1 METTLKISLR
11 FAIAGALLVAP
22 RTAISYV
29 GYVLAPLMF
38 IDWRLSVRQIFFLG
52 ALALYALLALWV
64 QVIQQQLISPTS
76 AAIELALLFPF
87 LLFIAGVRP
96 SGDLTQ
102 AVFLLRMLNVSLV
115 IISAVRVLIFHGIPY
130 LTTSPDQWN
139 GLFGL
144 GGAKILTII
153 GFFGITLELLLREH
167 GHRVSRLALIAAIV
181 NFLVP
186 SYMIGIAVGILAF
199 SLAFAWS
206 FRFSLASSAHRS
218 LRFFLPIAIIVG
230 LAAGLPIVD
239 RLGSVNTT
247 ATKELGVHPKVFAQI
262 ASFEALA
269 DGQILGLGVGQF
281 TSTPQ
286 TWLDPGL
293 TTTAAHRPPELP
305 LFHMSDAYSDRITD
319 YTRSGIKNKWTFSSS
334 LNQPVAGWA
343 ALVGE
348 WGLGILLIIG
358 AFWRRLAGTLRSLS
372 LRATAI
378 FVVAVN
384 LIDSWFDSP
393 WFGVALLLFY
403 GVAESILEG
412 GKKRG
417 RRRLDRGGLFPKKGE
432 ASETI

>member
-1 METTLKISLR
+1 MARGMETTLKFPIL
-11 FAIAGALLVAP
+11 FTIAGAILVLP

-29 GYVLAPLMF
+29 GYVLAPLLF
-38 IDWRLSVRQIFFLG
+38 IDWRFSARQILFLG
-52 ALALYALLALWV
+52 GLTLYVLLALWV
-64 QVIQQQLISPTS
+64 QVLQQQLVSPTS
-76 AAIELALLFPF
+76 AVIELALLFPF
-87 LLFIAGVRP
+87 LLFIAGARP
-96 SGDLTQ
+96 RGDVAQ
-102 AVFLLRMLNVSLV
+102 AIFLLRILNVSLV
-115 IISAVRVLIFHGIPY
+115 IISAVRVFGFHGIPY
-130 LTTSPDQWN
+130 FTASPDQWN

-153 GFFGITLELLLREH
+153 GFFGIALELLLREH

-181 NFLVP
+181 NFVVP
-186 SYMIGIAVGILAF
+186 SYMIGIAVGLAALA
-199 SLAFAWS
+199 LAFALS
-206 FRFSLASSAHRS
+206 FRFYVSSSTNRL
-218 LRFFLPIAIIVG
+218 LRFVLPVVIIVALAVG
-230 LAAGLPIVD
+230 LTIVD

-247 ATKELGVHPKVFAQI
+247 VADNLGVHPKVFAQI
-262 ASFEALA
+262 ASFQALA

-293 TTTAAHRPPELP
+293 TTNVAHRPPELP
-305 LFHMSDAYSDRITD
+305 LFQMSDAYSDRITD
-319 YTRSGIKNKWTFSSS
+319 YTRIGIQNKWIFSSS

-348 WGLGILLIIG
+348 WGLGIVLIIG
-358 AFWRRLAGTLRSLS
+358 AVWRRLAGTLRSLS

-393 WFGVALLLFY
+393 WFGVALILFY
-403 GVAESILEG
+403 GVAESMLEG

-417 RRRLDRGGLFPKKGE
+417 RRRLNRGGLFPKRG
-432 ASETI
+432 